1 MRQTAPEAYAWSLRM
16 EGFWRAFPELTI
28 ADVRSGFCLTRPEY
42 SIELLTDSRVSSC
55 ALYRRRRFEHHTR
68 DRGRKSDF
76 RCWHFCEVRHFYCG
90 PRTPVAGSVF

>member
-1 MRQTAPEAYAWSLRM
+1 MVPPYGRLLA
-16 EGFWRAFPELTI
+16 AFPELTI
-28 ADVRSGFCLTRPEY
+28 ADVRSGSCLTRPEY
-42 SIELLTDSRVSSC
+42 SIELPTDSRVLAC
-55 ALYRRRRFEHHTR
+55 ALDRRRRFEHHTR